1 MALLPETGAGIAG
14 ADTYA
19 ARATVLAY
27 WTARPHDALAAI
39 VAAADVDDVD
49 GAAREATAFIDGAW
63 GPYYRGVRR
72 GYVQGLLFP
81 RTGACDD
88 AGYPLPDLPPELVS
102 AVCELSARALSARL
116 ADDVDLTALIKREKT
131 GPLETEYFQP
141 AMNAPLVTYGVVG
154 NLLAPI
160 LNGAQ
165 PGAPNAGWAWA

>member
-1 MALLPETGAGIAG
+1 MALTVETGAGVQG

-27 WTARPHDALAAI
+27 WVARPHDALAAT
-39 VAAADVDDVD
+39 VAAADVDELD
-49 GAAREATAFIDGAW
+49 GAIREATAFIDGAY
-63 GPYYRGVRR
+63 GPYFRGVRR
-72 GYVQGLLFP
+72 GYVQGLLWP
-81 RTGACDD
+81 RSGACDD
-88 AGYPLPDLPPELVS
+88 AGYPLPGLPPELIS
-102 AVCELSARALSARL
+102 AVCELAPRALGARL
-116 ADDVDLTALIKREKT
+116 ADDVDLTAQIKREKT

-154 NLLAPI
+154 SLLAPI